1 MSLLPTLL
9 LVDDLAANRDTL
21 AELLGPEHYVMVQAA
36 SGAEALARA
45 AENPPDL
52 VLLDVLMPAMDG
64 LEVCRRLRADAR
76 LAEVPIILLTALDDR
91 PSRLAGLEAGADDFI
106 SKPFDPAELCA
117 RVRTIT
123 RLNRHRRLAE
133 ERDQLQWVVEPAV
146 DGYVRINAADEIRF
160 SNAQAR
166 LWLGLAPDRANARR
180 ETFLATARLTYLG
193 QPAESWQDWPA
204 LPGPAAVVPRLL
216 VRPETARAPALF
228 LEVTV
233 HGDSGG
239 QLLRLRDVTERLGL
253 TRDQRSFQTMVSH
266 KLRTPLNGVLGP
278 LELLAAGSAGLS
290 PDEIAGLTAMAHQG
304 AERLNT
310 AVEGVLRFTELSQR
324 LPGGGRFE
332 LVGFADLVRSVA
344 EALALTEVRVA
355 LTGEARAQGIP
366 WSRDALEWVLFELL
380 ENARKFHPRH
390 TPRVSVEARVEET
403 GALLVTFSDN
413 GVTLSSEQLAE
424 IGRPFTQGE
433 KCFSGEVPG
442 MGLGLASVFTLVW
455 QAGGSCRMGNR
466 ADGPGVWTEVR
477 WPQAP
482 DGPRALG
489 RTMG

>member
-1 MSLLPTLL
+1 
-9 LVDDLAANRDTL
+9 
-21 AELLGPEHYVMVQAA
+21 
-36 SGAEALARA
+36 
-45 AENPPDL
+45 
-52 VLLDVLMPAMDG
+52 
-64 LEVCRRLRADAR
+64 
-76 LAEVPIILLTALDDR
+76 
-91 PSRLAGLEAGADDFI
+91 
-106 SKPFDPAELCA
+106 
-117 RVRTIT
+117 
-123 RLNRHRRLAE
+123 LNRHRRLAD
-133 ERDQLQWVVEPAV
+133 ERDQLHWVVEHAV
-146 DGYVRINAADEIRF
+146 HGYVRINAADEILF

-166 LWLGLAPDRANARR
+166 LWLGLAPARANRPR
-180 ETFLATARLTYLG
+180 EKFLATARRTYLG
-193 QPAESWQDWPA
+193 QPGESWQDWPVV
-204 LPGPAAVVPRLL
+204 PGLAAVGSRLL
-216 VRPETARAPALF
+216 VRPETARAAALF
-228 LEVTV
+228 IDVTV
-233 HGDSGG
+233 HEDSGG

-253 TRDQRSFQTMVSH
+253 ARDQRSFQTMVSH
-266 KLRTPLNGVLGP
+266 KLRTPLNSVLGP
-278 LELLAAGSAGLS
+278 LELLAAGSGGLS
-290 PDEIAGLTAMAHQG
+290 PEEIAGLTAMAHQG

-332 LVGFADLVRSVA
+332 LVGFGDLVRSVA
-344 EALALTEVRVA
+344 EALALTDVKVA

-366 WSRDALEWVLFELL
+366 WSRDVLEWVLFELL

-390 TPRVSVEARVEET
+390 TPRVSVEVRVEET
-403 GALLVTFSDN
+403 KALLVTFTDN

-433 KCFSGEVPG
+433 KYFSGEVPG

-482 DGPRALG
+482 DGQPATG